1 MRGFSINI
9 SMRPNI
15 ISCILLL
22 ALFSVRATELPEGF
36 VYVKEMI
43 PDIIL
48 DMRYH
53 GSNNFVGE
61 SINGYT
67 APKCILTIDA
77 ANSLKIV
84 QNELRHF
91 GLGLIIFDA
100 YRPQMAVDH
109 FIQWSK
115 NKDNRMKEKYY
126 PDIPKKDLFAKGYI
140 ASRSGHSRGSTIDLS
155 IVSIKDNKALDM
167 GTDYDFFSVL
177 SWPFSM
183 DINEEQ
189 RSNRMLLQILMKKNG
204 FIPLKEEW
212 WHFTMK
218 NEPFPD
224 TYFNF
229 PVQ

>member
-1 MRGFSINI
+1 MRSK
-9 SMRPNI
+9 I
-15 ISCILLL
+15 IYCILFLI
-22 ALFSVRATELPEGF
+22 LFSVSASELPEGF

-43 PDIIL
+43 PNIIL

-61 SINGYT
+61 SINGYIE
-67 APKCILTIDA
+67 PKCILTIDA
-77 ANSLKIV
+77 VKNLKNV

-109 FIQWSK
+109 FILWSK

-126 PDIPKKDLFAKGYI
+126 PDISKKDLFAKGYI
-140 ASRSGHSRGSTIDLS
+140 ASRSGHSRGSTVDLS
-155 IVSIKDNKALDM
+155 IVSLKDKTELDM
-167 GTDYDFFSVL
+167 GTNYDFFSIL
-177 SWPFSM
+177 SWPSSM
-183 DINEEQ
+183 DINEDQ

-204 FIPLKEEW
+204 FISLKEEW
-212 WHFTMK
+212 WHFTMED
-218 NEPFPD
+218 EPFPD

-229 PVQ
+229 PIQ